1 MTQTMT
7 TTRSTQEQNQENDM
21 VVTEIFIAAPR
32 ERVFKALI
40 DREQALK
47 WGDGPR
53 FTMTEWEMDA
63 RVGGRWSFVSKD
75 RSNTESASGMAHHG
89 EILKLEPPG
98 LLEYTWHASW
108 HSDLSRTTVV
118 RWDLSAV
125 PGGTQVKVTHS
136 GLAQMPAERKGYA
149 GGWPG
154 LLAAI
159 KQFVE
164 TGTYGAVSQGK

>member
-1 MTQTMT
+1 MREKNDMTQTMAT
-7 TTRSTQEQNQENDM
+7 TPIGQQKENDAI
-21 VVTEIFIAAPR
+21 VTEIFISAPP

-63 RVGGRWSFVSKD
+63 RVGGKWSFVSKD
-75 RSNTESASGMAHHG
+75 RSNKESTSGIPHHG
-89 EILKLEPPG
+89 EILRLEPPR
-98 LLEYTWHASW
+98 LLEYTWYASW
-108 HSDLSRTTVV
+108 HSNQLQETVV
-118 RWDLSAV
+118 RWDLSPV

-164 TGTYGAVSQGK
+164 SGN

>member
-1 MTQTMT
+1 MTRTIAT
-7 TTRSTQEQNQENDM
+7 ARKTQEHKQKKDNDS

-53 FTMTEWEMDA
+53 FTMTEWEMNA
-63 RVGGRWSFVSKD
+63 RVGGKWSFVSKD
-75 RSNTESASGMAHHG
+75 CANKESVSGIAHHG
-89 EILKLEPPG
+89 EILRLEPPR
-98 LLEYTWHASW
+98 LLEYTWYASW
-108 HSDLSRTTVV
+108 HSNQLQETVV

-125 PGGTQVKVTHS
+125 SGGTQVKVTHS

-159 KQFVE
+159 KEFVE
-164 TGTYGAVSQGK
+164 SGN

>member
-1 MTQTMT
+1 
-7 TTRSTQEQNQENDM
+7 
-21 VVTEIFIAAPR
+21 VTEIFIAAPPK
-32 ERVFKALI
+32 RVFKALV

-63 RVGGRWSFVSKD
+63 RVGGKWSFVSKD
-75 RSNTESASGMAHHG
+75 RSNKDRSNKDRSNKESASGLEHHG
-89 EILKLEPPG
+89 KILKLEPPR
-98 LLEYTWHASW
+98 LLEYTWYASW
-108 HSDLSRTTVV
+108 HSNQLQETVV

-125 PGGTQVKVTHS
+125 SSGTQVKVTHS

-159 KQFVE
+159 KEFVE
-164 TGTYGAVSQGK
+164 SGN

>member
-1 MTQTMT
+1 MTRKLPT
-7 TTRSTQEQNQENDM
+7 TPIIKNNQNDS

-63 RVGGRWSFVSKD
+63 RVGGKWSFVSKD
-75 RSNTESASGMAHHG
+75 RSNKESMNGMAHHG
-89 EILKLEPPG
+89 EILKLEPPR
-98 LLEYTWHASW
+98 LLEYTWYASW
-108 HSDLSRTTVV
+108 HSNQLQETVV
-118 RWDLSAV
+118 RWDLSSV

-159 KQFVE
+159 KEFAE
-164 TGTYGAVSQGK
+164 SGK

>member
-1 MTQTMT
+1 LRKKKNMTQTMAT
-7 TTRSTQEQNQENDM
+7 TPISKEQENDS
-21 VVTEIFIAAPR
+21 VVTEIFISAPR

-63 RVGGRWSFVSKD
+63 RVGGKWSFVSKD
-75 RSNTESASGMAHHG
+75 RSNKESASGMAHHG
-89 EILKLEPPG
+89 EILRLEPPR
-98 LLEYTWHASW
+98 LLEYTWYASW
-108 HSDLSRTTVV
+108 HSNQLQETVV
-118 RWDLSAV
+118 RWDLSSV

-159 KQFVE
+159 KEFVE
-164 TGTYGAVSQGK
+164 SGN